1 MLIEMSYFRFS
12 DADTSEMEGAAD
24 TMPTVSESMP
34 LLTMTANGSALLS
47 PTLLPGNI
55 YSYKICNSSL
65 LLSSWPSIIIVK
77 STHGVL
83 LLDEVLPTPFNFR
96 DRLF

>member
-1 MLIEMSYFRFS
+1 MFSARFG

-47 PTLLPGNI
+47 PTLMQGNLFYYFNAI
-55 YSYKICNSSL
+55 KMIQPMFKAKANDDGVKNS
-65 LLSSWPSIIIVK
+65 
-77 STHGVL
+77 G
-83 LLDEVLPTPFNFR
+83 D
-96 DRLF
+96 